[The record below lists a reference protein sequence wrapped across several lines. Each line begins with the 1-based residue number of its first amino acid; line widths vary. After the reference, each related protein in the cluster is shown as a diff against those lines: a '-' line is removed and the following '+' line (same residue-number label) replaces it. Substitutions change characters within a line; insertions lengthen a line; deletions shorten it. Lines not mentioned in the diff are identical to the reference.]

1 MSFHVRD
8 LLKRAR
14 SAPGTVSALDAVM
27 GEDWAIVDAGRA
39 RRARDMQMG
48 GLRRS
53 KAGYEA
59 GALLA
64 AHKRDVDRM
73 RPASGGGGRL
83 PGRNPQAVVKMIR
96 NGGASDLRGM
106 KAQMDYLSRE
116 GKEPLER
123 SEAQMG
129 IEIDAEQEAEMAA
142 AWRMPP
148 EGSGRADRTSHFLA
162 SFPEGTDAEAA
173 KRAGRAWAEEMFGSG
188 KYGGDSYDYYTAFH
202 TDRAH
207 PHMHV
212 IVYRRGLEEG
222 AWLKVSQRGD
232 LNYDTMRAVLVD
244 VAGREGITLEATT
257 RFARLVHDR
266 PVPDAEYRRAAEEKR
281 EPVPPAHTRRSAILA
296 AAALMHQSRHF
307 AMQAQLVED
316 ASPEAARV
324 YRAASTAASHGGVIL
339 AITRNVSF
347 REETNMNERV
357 EAAKAEIRDNMDRVD
372 RDMTQVGDGAT
383 RMRLARQIAE
393 LKAETAPI
401 LSNPR
406 DLTPFTEPGTSGRY
420 RGFDANDPNAV
431 IARSAVETKIR
442 AVATRYGT
450 DPDATVERYA
460 GQAPSRGLEQQFD
473 RAEVEERARSRV
485 ARGEGPEEVQARD
498 IALTKMHREIGL
510 IYDNAR
516 SRDTGAPRA
525 ERSSAAAPGRLG
537 RGEGRA
543 ASSETPV
550 QAQDRARQAAAQDE
564 AARQAAR
571 EANPIY
577 QQVAAEQAAEKRE
590 AARREEA
597 KRQQDRADAERSRR
611 ERDDNG
617 RGR

>member
-39 RRARDMQMG
+39 RRTREIQMG
-48 GLRRS
+48 GFSRKKQS
-53 KAGYEA
+53 NENS
-59 GALLA
+59 ALLS

-96 NGGASDLRGM
+96 NGGASDMRGM

-123 SEAQMG
+123 SEANMG
-129 IEIDAEQEAEMAA
+129 IGIDAAQEAEMAD

-244 VAGREGITLEATT
+244 VAGREGIELEATT
-257 RFARLVHDR
+257 RFARAVHDR

-307 AMQAQLVED
+307 ATQAQLVE
-316 ASPEAARV
+316 ATSPEAARV
-324 YRAASTAASHGGVIL
+324 YRAASTAASHGGVIM
-339 AITRNVSF
+339 AITRNISTQK
-347 REETNMNERV
+347 EAEMNERV
-357 EAAKAEIRDNMDRVD
+357 EAAKVEIRDNIDKVD
-372 RDMTQVGDGAT
+372 RDMKEIGDGAT
-383 RMRLARQIAE
+383 RMRLARDIAD
-393 LKAETAPI
+393 LKADTAPI

-406 DLTPFTEPGTSGRY
+406 DLAPFTEAGTSGRY
-420 RGFDANDPNAV
+420 RGFDADDPNAK
-431 IARSAVETKIR
+431 IARSAVETKIK

-450 DPDATVERYA
+450 DPEATVERYA
-460 GQAPSRGLEQQFD
+460 GPAPSKGLEQQFD
-473 RAEVEERARSRV
+473 SAEVEERARTRV
-485 ARGEGPEEVQARD
+485 ARGDGPEDVQSRD
-498 IALTKMHREIGL
+498 IALTKMHREIAT

-516 SRDTGAPRA
+516 SRDEGASRQ
-525 ERSSAAAPGRLG
+525 ERDGAAPAGRSG
-537 RGEGRA
+537 NDDGRA
-543 ASSETPV
+543 ATSETPAQV
-550 QAQDRARQAAAQDE
+550 QERARQATARNE

-571 EANPIY
+571 EADPVY
-577 QQVAAEQAAEKRE
+577 QQVAAEQAAEKRD
-590 AARREEA
+590 AAKREDA
-597 KRQQDRADAERSRR
+597 KRQQDRADAERSKR

-617 RGR
+617 HGR

>member
-73 RPASGGGGRL
+73 RPAAGGGGRL

-222 AWLKVSQRGD
+222 AWLKVSQ
-232 LNYDTMRAVLVD
+232 
-244 VAGREGITLEATT
+244 
-257 RFARLVHDR
+257 
-266 PVPDAEYRRAAEEKR
+266 
-281 EPVPPAHTRRSAILA
+281 
-296 AAALMHQSRHF
+296 
-307 AMQAQLVED
+307 QLLQ
-316 ASPEAARV
+316 EAADP
-324 YRAASTAASHGGVIL
+324 STVRDL
-339 AITRNVSF
+339 ATFTR
-347 REETNMNERV
+347 
-357 EAAKAEIRDNMDRVD
+357 
-372 RDMTQVGDGAT
+372 
-383 RMRLARQIAE
+383 IAE
-393 LKAETAPI
+393 L
-401 LSNPR
+401 
-406 DLTPFTEPGTSGRY
+406 
-420 RGFDANDPNAV
+420 V
-431 IARSAVETKIR
+431 R
-442 AVATRYGT
+442 A
-450 DPDATVERYA
+450 DC
-460 GQAPSRGLEQQFD
+460 PSRTQAAVRVAAQTLAAQ
-473 RAEVEERARSRV
+473 AEVERELQLFPADDPLRIDVTEQLANLTFNRFISATPDPWFNRLPTYVGAVSVRLRGAMKNRSRDDRARSEV
-485 ARGEGPEEVQARD
+485 EDVEAQYAALCDAQPPGPLRPDVEEVAF
-498 IALTKMHREIGL
+498 L
-510 IYDNAR
+510 IEELR
-516 SRDTGAPRA
+516 VS
-525 ERSSAAAPGRLG
+525 LF
-537 RGEGRA
+537 
-543 ASSETPV
+543 
-550 QAQDRARQAAAQDE
+550 AQGVRTAVPISVKRIRQAMAA
-564 AARQAAR
+564 
-571 EANPIY
+571 
-577 QQVAAEQAAEKRE
+577 VV
-590 AARREEA
+590 
-597 KRQQDRADAERSRR
+597 
-611 ERDDNG
+611 
-617 RGR
+617 

>member
-14 SAPGTVSALDAVM
+14 SAPANVSALDAVM

-48 GLRRS
+48 GLRLS
-53 KAGYEA
+53 KSSHEA
-59 GALLA
+59 GALLS

-96 NGGASDLRGM
+96 NGGVSDAGGM
-106 KAQMDYLSRE
+106 QAQMNYLSRE
-116 GKEPLER
+116 GTEPLER
-123 SEAQMG
+123 SEAFMG
-129 IEIDAEQEAEMAA
+129 AEIDTEQMEAMKD

-244 VAGREGITLEATT
+244 VAAREGIELEATT
-257 RFARLVHDR
+257 RFARIIHDR

-296 AAALMHQSRHF
+296 AAALMHQSRYF
-307 AMQAQLVED
+307 ATQAQLVED

-324 YRAASTAASHGGVIL
+324 YRAASTAAAHGGML
-339 AITRNVSF
+339 AAITRNIST
-347 REETNMNERV
+347 REETKMNERV
-357 EAAKAEIRDNMDRVD
+357 EAAKTEIRDNFEKMDRGVTEVND
-372 RDMTQVGDGAT
+372 STT
-383 RMRLARQIAE
+383 RMRLAREIAG
-393 LKAETAPI
+393 LKADTAPL
-401 LSNPR
+401 LSNPH
-406 DLTPFTEPGTSGRY
+406 DLVPFTEPSTSGRY
-420 RGFDANDPNAV
+420 RGFEANDPNAV
-431 IARSAVETKIR
+431 AMRQAVETKVKAI
-442 AVATRYGT
+442 ATRYGT
-450 DPDATVERYA
+450 DPDATVERYV
-460 GQAPSRGLEQQFD
+460 GQVPSKGLEQQFA

-498 IALTKMHREIGL
+498 IALTKMHREIAT

-516 SRDTGAPRA
+516 SRDPDASRPQRD
-525 ERSSAAAPGRLG
+525 SAAAADRSGRA
-537 RGEGRA
+537 EGRA
-543 ASSETPV
+543 ATGET
-550 QAQDRARQAAAQDE
+550 QAQAQERARQAAAQDE

-571 EANPIY
+571 EADPIY
-577 QQVAAEQAAEKRE
+577 QQVAARQAAERRE
-590 AARREEA
+590 AAKREEA
-597 KRQQDRADAERSRR
+597 RRQQDRADAERSRR
-611 ERDDNG
+611 ERDDNSHG
-617 RGR
+617 R

>member
-14 SAPGTVSALDAVM
+14 LAPGTVSALDAVM
-27 GEDWAIVDAGRA
+27 GEDWAVVDAGRA
-39 RRARDMQMG
+39 RRHREIQMG
-48 GLRRS
+48 GPGQKKS
-53 KAGYEA
+53 GDDKHG
-59 GALLA
+59 LLS

-73 RPASGGGGRL
+73 RPANGGGGRL

-96 NGGASDLRGM
+96 NGGASDMRGM
-106 KAQMDYLSRE
+106 KAQMDYLSRQ

-123 SEAQMG
+123 SEANMG
-129 IEIDAEQEAEMAA
+129 IGIDAAQEAEMAD

-162 SFPEGTDAEAA
+162 SFPEGTDPEAA

-222 AWLKVSQRGD
+222 AWLKVSQRSD
-232 LNYDTMRAVLVD
+232 LNYDSMRAVLVE
-244 VAGREGITLEATT
+244 VAGREGIELEATT
-257 RFARLVHDR
+257 RFARAVHDR
-266 PVPDAEYRRAAEEKR
+266 PVPDAEYRRAAEERR

-307 AMQAQLVED
+307 ATQAQLVE
-316 ASPEAARV
+316 ATSPEAARV
-324 YRAASTAASHGGVIL
+324 YQAASTAASHGGLIM
-339 AITRNVSF
+339 AITRKISS
-347 REETNMNERV
+347 REETKMNERV
-357 EAAKAEIRDNMDRVD
+357 EAAKVEIRDNIDKVD
-372 RDMTQVGDGAT
+372 RDMKAVGDGAT
-383 RMRLARQIAE
+383 RMRLARDIAE

-406 DLTPFTEPGTSGRY
+406 DLAPFTEPGTSGRY
-420 RGFDANDPNAV
+420 RGFDVDDPNATV
-431 IARSAVETKIR
+431 ARSAVEAKIK

-450 DPDATVERYA
+450 DPEATVERYA
-460 GQAPSRGLEQQFD
+460 GQVPSKGLEQQFD
-473 RAEVEERARSRV
+473 RAEVEERAQSRV
-485 ARGEGPEEVQARD
+485 ARGEGPEDVQSRD
-498 IALTKMHREIGL
+498 IALTKMHREIAA
-510 IYDNAR
+510 IYVNTR
-516 SRDTGAPRA
+516 SRDAHASRQERDGATPA
-525 ERSSAAAPGRLG
+525 GRSGGDDGRT
-537 RGEGRA
+537 
-543 ASSETPV
+543 ASSET
-550 QAQDRARQAAAQDE
+550 QAQAQERARQATARDE
-564 AARQAAR
+564 ATR
-571 EANPIY
+571 EANPVY
-577 QQVAAEQAAEKRE
+577 QQVAAEQAAAKQE

-597 KRQQDRADAERSRR
+597 KRQQDRADAERSKR

-617 RGR
+617 HGR